1 MVFLALYRSK
11 MVMEQL
17 DDRAF
22 RRGYRHGYNQ
32 AHDDITRFKFKNSK
46 ILKMINHYLLEWN
59 FVEDAKKMIFPPTIQ
74 GLKQKG
80 EMK

>member
-1 MVFLALYRSK
+1 
-11 MVMEQL
+11 MEQL

-46 ILKMINHYLLEWN
+46 ILKMINHYLLERISIISYIIIKW
-59 FVEDAKKMIFPPTIQ
+59 I
-74 GLKQKG
+74 
-80 EMK
+80 